1 MYWIVNACFA
11 GVQSLAINPGA
22 RKTLKRWVTFSK
34 KEEAA
39 IPPPPE
45 MTPAM
50 KKAMEEM
57 NKIEADK
64 VVKDV
69 KNSVF
74 NDK

>member
-1 MYWIVNACFA
+1 M
-11 GVQSLAINPGA
+11 
-22 RKTLKRWVTFSK
+22 TFSK

-64 VVKDV
+64 VVTDV

>member
-1 MYWIVNACFA
+1 M
-11 GVQSLAINPGA
+11 
-22 RKTLKRWVTFSK
+22 
-34 KEEAA
+34 

-50 KKAMEEM
+50 KKAVEEM

-64 VVKDV
+64 VVNDV

-74 NDK
+74 KEMK